1 MIDRETGKVFGRPE
15 GIMAFVDKRNATF
28 PAS

>member
-1 MIDRETGKVFGRPE
+1 VCRCLEAEVRE
-15 GIMAFVDKRNATF
+15 GIMAFVDKRNATC